1 MIRKYII
8 PILSVLLFTGCGVYR
23 HYERPDV
30 ETEDL
35 YTEYAPADTT
45 TIADKPWHELF
56 TDPCLQKLVEQALER
71 NTDLRVAYLKTEEA
85 KAVVRNAKLAY
96 LPSVNMN
103 AEGAVSRLD
112 GNTSKTYNL
121 GAGAS
126 WEIDLF
132 GKLTAA
138 KREAAAALESS
149 EAYRQAV
156 QTGLVST
163 VADSYYTLL
172 MLDNQLGINT
182 ETQKNWAATIRV
194 LEALKKSGRSNEA
207 AVLQA
212 RANLLA
218 LENAEI
224 SLRKSISETENAL
237 SSLLAVSSQSIERG
251 TLDEQS
257 FPDDLSVGVPLQLLS
272 RRPDVRQAEFELARA
287 FYATNVARAAFYPSI
302 NLAGTLGWT
311 NNGGGIVLNPAQW
324 LLNAIGSLTQPLFN
338 RGTNIANLKIAKA
351 RQEEATLLF
360 RQSLLDAGEEVNNS
374 LTQLQSARK
383 RITNDRRRID
393 ILREAVRKTEL
404 LMRHSPDATYLEVL
418 TAQQSLLDAENTLAQ
433 DRFDEIQGII
443 HLYRALG
450 GGGCPRTM

>member
-8 PILSVLLFTGCGVYR
+8 HILSVLLFTGCGVYR
-23 HYERPDV
+23 HYKRPAV
-30 ETEDL
+30 KTEKL
-35 YTEYAPADTT
+35 YAEYTPADTT
-45 TIADKPWHELF
+45 TIADKPWRELF

-96 LPSVNMN
+96 LPSANIN
-103 AEGAVSRLD
+103 AEGSINRLD
-112 GNTSKTYNL
+112 GRISNTYNL

-132 GKLTAA
+132 GKLTAS

-149 EAYRQAV
+149 EAYRQVV

-172 MLDNQLGINT
+172 MLDCQLDINS
-182 ETQKNWAATIRV
+182 ETQKNWTATIRV

-218 LENAEI
+218 LGNAEI

-237 SSLLAVSSQSIERG
+237 STLLAVHSQSIERG
-251 TLDEQS
+251 ALNEQS
-257 FPDDLSVGVPLQLLS
+257 FPDNLSVGVPLQLLS
-272 RRPDVRQAEFELARA
+272 RRPDVRKAEFELARA

-302 NLAGTLGWT
+302 NLAGTVGWT

-351 RQEEATLLF
+351 LQEEATLLF
-360 RQSLLDAGEEVNNS
+360 QQSLLNAGEEVYNS
-374 LTQLQSARK
+374 LTHLQSARK
-383 RITNDRRRID
+383 RIANDHRKFY
-393 ILREAVRKTEL
+393 ILKKAVRKTEL
-404 LMRHSPDATYLEVL
+404 LMRHSPNATYLEVL

-443 HLYRALG
+443 HLYHALG
-450 GGGCPRTM
+450 GGM

>member
-8 PILSVLLFTGCGVYR
+8 PISSILLLSGCGVYR
-23 HYERPDV
+23 HYERPDDV
-30 ETEDL
+30 RTDNL
-35 YTEYAPADTT
+35 YTQYEPSDTT
-45 TIADKPWHELF
+45 TIADKKWHELF
-56 TDPCLQKLVEQALER
+56 TDPCLRKLMEQALEQ
-71 NTDLRVAYLKTEEA
+71 NTDLRVAHLKTEEA
-85 KAVVRNAKLAY
+85 KAVVQNAKLAY
-96 LPSVNMN
+96 LPSVNIN
-103 AEGAVSRLD
+103 AEGSVRHFD

-156 QTGLVST
+156 QTQLVST

-172 MLDNQLGINT
+172 MLDSQLGINI
-182 ETQKNWAATIRV
+182 ETQKNWAATIRA
-194 LEALKKSGRSNEA
+194 LEALKRSGRSNESA
-207 AVLQA
+207 ILQA
-212 RANLLA
+212 RANLIA

-224 SLRKSISETENAL
+224 TLRKTISETENAL
-237 SSLLAVSSQSIERG
+237 SSLLAMSSQSIERG
-251 TLDEQS
+251 ALDEQS
-257 FPDDLSVGVPLQLLS
+257 FPDNLSVGVPLQLLS
-272 RRPDVRQAEFELARA
+272 KRPDVRQAEFELSRA

-311 NNGGGIVLNPAQW
+311 NNGGGIVMNPGQW

-351 RQEEATLLF
+351 RQEQATLLF
-360 RQSLLDAGEEVNNS
+360 QQSLFKAGEEVNNS
-374 LTQLQSARK
+374 LMQLQSARK
-383 RITNDRRRID
+383 RIANDHRQIN
-393 ILREAVRKTEL
+393 ILKEAVRKTEL
-404 LMRHSPDATYLEVL
+404 LMQHSSNATYLEVL

-433 DRFDEIQGII
+433 DKFDEIQGII
-443 HLYRALG
+443 NLYHALG
-450 GGGCPRTM
+450 GGL

>member
-8 PILSVLLFTGCGVYR
+8 PILSLLQLTGCGVYR
-23 HYERPDV
+23 QYERPDIK
-30 ETEDL
+30 TENL
-35 YTEYAPADTT
+35 YAEYSPADTT
-45 TIADKPWHELF
+45 TFADKPWRELF
-56 TDPCLQKLVEQALER
+56 TDPCLQKLVEQALEQ
-71 NTDLRVAYLKTEEA
+71 NTDLQVAYLKTNEA
-85 KAVVRNAKLAY
+85 EAVVLNAKLAY
-96 LPSVNMN
+96 LPSANIS
-103 AEGAVSRLD
+103 AEGAVNRFGGS
-112 GNTSKTYNL
+112 TSKTYNL
-121 GAGAS
+121 GVGAS

-138 KREAAAALESS
+138 KREAATALESS

-172 MLDNQLGINT
+172 MLDCQLGINT
-182 ETQKNWAATIRV
+182 ETQKNWTATIRV

-207 AVLQA
+207 AILQA
-212 RANLLA
+212 RANLIA

-224 SLRKSISETENAL
+224 SLLKSISETENAL
-237 SSLLAVSSQSIERG
+237 SSLLAVPSQSIERG
-251 TLDEQS
+251 ALDEQS
-257 FPDDLSVGVPLQLLS
+257 FPENLSVGVPLQLLS

-302 NLAGTLGWT
+302 NLAGTVGWT
-311 NNGGGIVLNPAQW
+311 NNGGGIVLNPGQW

-338 RGTNIANLKIAKA
+338 RGTSIANLKIAKA
-351 RQEEATLLF
+351 RHEEATLLF
-360 RQSLLDAGEEVNNS
+360 RQSLLNAGEEVNNS

-383 RITNDRRRID
+383 RIDNDHRQID
-393 ILREAVRKTEL
+393 ILKEAVRKTEL
-404 LMRHSPDATYLEVL
+404 LMRHSPNATYLEVL

-443 HLYRALG
+443 HLYHALG
-450 GGGCPRTM
+450 GGR